1 MNQEGDR
8 AITLLLKRWQSGD
21 ELALERMV
29 PAVYEELQRLAA
41 RQLNRDYGATLQ
53 PTELVAEAYMQLVDV
68 DRVDWKSR
76 AHFYSMAARIM
87 RRVLVQRFRRRE
99 ADRRGGGRT
108 LLTLAPAHGASDPP
122 TLSLDALEQALSE
135 LERLDPRQAEIVTL
149 KFFGGLTAKEIAQA
163 LDISEP
169 TVKRDWAAARIWLYD
184 VLKPSFGGSGA

>member
-1 MNQEGDR
+1 MTQNSDR
-8 AITLLLKRWQSGD
+8 AITLLLRRWQSGD
-21 ELALERMV
+21 EQALDDMV
-29 PAVYEELQRLAA
+29 PVVYAELQRLAVG
-41 RQLNRDYGATLQ
+41 QLNRDFGATLQ

-87 RRVLVQRFRRRE
+87 RRVLVQRYRRRE
-99 ADRRGGGRT
+99 ADRRGGGQT
-108 LLTLAPAHGASDPP
+108 LLTLAPGHGATDPK
-122 TLSLDALEQALSE
+122 TLSLDALEEALSE

-149 KFFGGLTAKEIAQA
+149 KFFGGLTAREIAQT

-184 VLKPSFGGSGA
+184 VLSPSFQ

>member
-1 MNQEGDR
+1 MAVTGM
-8 AITLLLKRWQSGD
+8 LKRWQSGD
-21 ELALERMV
+21 EQALDDVV
-29 PAVYEELQRLAA
+29 PLVYAELQRLASS
-41 RQLNRDYGATLQ
+41 QLNRDHGATLQ

-68 DRVDWKSR
+68 ERVDWKSR

-87 RRVLVQRFRRRE
+87 RRVLVQRYRRRA
-99 ADRRGGGRT
+99 ADRRGGGQT
-108 LLTLAPAHGASDPP
+108 LLTLAPGHGAIDPQV
-122 TLSLDALEQALSE
+122 LSLDALEQALTE

-184 VLKPSFGGSGA
+184 VLSPSFQ

>member
-1 MNQEGDR
+1 LNQNSDR
-8 AITLLLKRWQSGD
+8 AITLMLRRWQSGD
-21 ELALERMV
+21 DKALDSMV
-29 PAVYEELQRLAA
+29 PVVYEELQRLAA
-41 RQLNRDYGATLQ
+41 RQLDRDYGATLQ

-87 RRVLVQRFRRRE
+87 RRVLVQRYRRRE
-99 ADRRGGGRT
+99 AVRRGGGRT
-108 LLTLAPAHGASDPP
+108 LLTLAPGHGAFDPQ
-122 TLSLDALEQALSE
+122 TLSLDALEQALGE

-184 VLKPSFGGSGA
+184 VLSPSSQ

>member
-1 MNQEGDR
+1 MSPTDDR
-8 AITLLLKRWQSGD
+8 AITLMLKRWQSGD
-21 ELALERMV
+21 DKALERMV
-29 PAVYEELQRLAA
+29 PVVYDELQRLAS
-41 RQLNRDYGATLQ
+41 RQLHRDYGATLQ

-68 DRVDWKSR
+68 ERVDWKSR

-87 RRVLVQRFRRRE
+87 RRVLVQRYRRRE

-108 LLTLAPAHGASDPP
+108 VLTLAPNHGAGDPQ
-122 TLSLDALEQALSE
+122 TLSLDALEEALSE

-163 LDISEP
+163 LDIFEP

-184 VLKPSFGGSGA
+184 VLKPSFEGR